1 VALRVGLTSFR
12 VVGRDDGENGR
23 DSGRYW
29 PRAWRPTRRAVI
41 LATPAERAFR
51 FAVWTPGVKRN
62 LPFFEP
68 WLETGRID
76 EA

>member
-29 PRAWRPTRRAVI
+29 QRAWRPTRRAVI
-41 LATPAERAFR
+41 VATPVERACR
-51 FAVWTPGVKRN
+51 FAVWTPSVKRN
-62 LPFFEP
+62 ILFFGP
-68 WLETGRID
+68 LLETGRID